1 MRTPRLKLM
10 IVIDYTTKD
19 SYNAKVGQIPATAFT
34 KSGNGFT
41 VSGKRLFF
49 QYRKPF
55 FAFNKSA
62 YFRAASFASTFTR
75 AHFLVFFCFSSICST
90 AVLHTIQYL

>member
-19 SYNAKVGQIPATAFT
+19 SYNAKVRQMPATAFT

-41 VSGKRLFF
+41 VSGKHPFF
-49 QYRKPF
+49 QYRNPF
-55 FAFNKSA
+55 FAFNKST
-62 YFRAASFASTFTR
+62 AATPATFVSSFTR
-75 AHFLVFFCFSSICST
+75 YALRCFVSAPFCNT
-90 AVLHTIQYL
+90 RVLHTIQYL